1 MASLQNTSV
10 IPPYIGITS
19 IQNTE
24 QLAVCMAQ
32 AKDIGLDGLQ
42 VPHHL
47 MTGFLASP
55 ELAAETLD
63 SDGPSQFRS
72 SGRLVSDYQTLVSL
86 LTLAQQEAE
95 VVPLVHFEFS
105 AKGPEAVE
113 QAISNRHIDPA
124 LNSDTSALIHLIKR
138 LQTDGV
144 YPGIQLNGVL
154 PVDVIQ
160 RIRYETQAPLVLQVR
175 QELSQ
180 RGSDALIRYLDPL
193 SAGVVSVVLL
203 DPSAGQGLPFNPAEG
218 VRLYDLLATRFEGSF
233 HYGIAGGFGGS
244 PERRLRTI
252 QTVGHFMKHCSPAV
266 VSVDAETGV
275 RSPGTDSTSSG
286 DVLDLDLTDSYLRT
300 VTQSIKEGQSRL

>member
-10 IPPYIGITS
+10 IPPYVGITS
-19 IQNTE
+19 FQSRE
-24 QLAVCMAQ
+24 QLTECISQ
-32 AKDIGLDGLQ
+32 AKEVGLDGLQ

-55 ELAAETLD
+55 ELSVEVLD
-63 SDGPSQFRS
+63 DNRSSQFQNG
-72 SGRLVSDYQTLVSL
+72 GRLVSNYETLVSL
-86 LTLAQQEAE
+86 LTLAQQEAA
-95 VVPLVHFEFS
+95 VVPLIHFEFS
-105 AKGPEAVE
+105 AKGSEAVE
-113 QAISNRHIDPA
+113 QAISNHYIDSSLSSEA
-124 LNSDTSALIHLIKR
+124 AALIQLVKR
-138 LQTDGV
+138 LQSDGV

-154 PVDVIQ
+154 TTNVIQ

-180 RGSDALIRYLDPL
+180 RGPDVLVRYLDSL

-218 VRLYDLLATRFEGSF
+218 LNLYELLSTRFQGSF

-244 PERRLRTI
+244 LERKQRTA
-252 QTVGHFMKHCSPAV
+252 QTVGHFMKHCYPAT

-275 RSPGTDSTSSG
+275 RRPCTDSTSSK
-286 DVLDLDLTDSYLRT
+286 DVLDLTLTESYLRI
-300 VTQSIKEGQSRL
+300 VAQSIKDARSG